1 MPVTAFVSH
10 EHASLH
16 DTGWSHPDHQGR
28 LPAIV
33 RAVQRDMV
41 ALWDPLFQLEAAPA
55 ADGDLLRVHTPAYVA
70 RVAERVAAA
79 AAAGRTLELD
89 GVPVS
94 GASWD
99 AALAS
104 VGAALTAAE
113 AVLGGEVHNAFALAR
128 PPGRGA
134 WRDRA
139 GGHSLF
145 NTAAILARRLVE
157 RRGLGRVLV
166 VAWGDAPPDALTD
179 AIGDDVRV
187 RLASVHR
194 GVVPEGSG
202 GGEFALAQ
210 HEALGTEACDFV
222 VLSAGFDV
230 LAADPEGGLGVHPD
244 EVHALTAQL
253 RGWADVHAGGR
264 LVSVLEGGY
273 DAPATARAVV
283 QHLRALAGVEPLE
296 AAP

>member
-41 ALWDPLFQLEAAPA
+41 ALWEPLMQLEAVPA
-55 ADGDLLRVHTPAYVA
+55 TEEDLRLVHTPGHLA
-70 RVAERVAAA
+70 RVAARAAEA

-104 VGAALTAAE
+104 VGAALTAAD
-113 AVLGGEVHNAFALAR
+113 AVLGGEVRSAFALTR
-128 PPGRGA
+128 PPGAGA
-134 WRDRA
+134 RPDTA
-139 GGHSLF
+139 GAHALA
-145 NTAAILARRLVE
+145 NTAAVLARWLAE
-157 RRGLGRVLV
+157 RRGMERVLLL
-166 VAWGDAPPDALTD
+166 AWGDAPPDALREALGGD
-179 AIGDDVRV
+179 ARI

-194 GVVPEGSG
+194 GVVAERAG
-202 GGEFALAQ
+202 GADFALAQ
-210 HEALGTEACDFV
+210 HEALGEEPWDFV

-230 LAADPEGGLGVHPD
+230 LAGDPEGGLAVAPD
-244 EVHALTAQL
+244 EVHLLTAQL
-253 RGWADVHAGGR
+253 RDWAEAHARGR
-264 LVSVLEGGY
+264 IVSVLEGGY
-273 DAPATARAVV
+273 DAAATARAVV
-283 QHLRALAGVEPLE
+283 QHLRALAGVE
-296 AAP
+296 AA